1 MTEYT
6 TLRNIDL
13 QRLLADRNL
22 SITGSKVTMIERL
35 QDGDAAKQRSLP
47 LRNPD
52 GAAMDLRRTVHQEN
66 IRKHMRQPQMERPS
80 MSRLMAVQRRLNNG
94 KCMEPTCCLCG
105 TGTLS
110 EATEALFGRTSKC
123 TDGTCGALKDCH
135 ECRSG
140 LEKPNEAYIR
150 RDQDSCT
157 DASCGNLSKCFRCET
172 CIRDAIIPTDL
183 PERLRRPFDPRK
195 TPDRELETKHMVAEL
210 RTCVHNRHLRK
221 LILKLRVEVP
231 DTAEWNA
238 IKQKLL
244 DGKCLGLVCCLCG
257 TANLAESMQTLS
269 DGPNIDCGGR
279 LPASCKDQD
288 QCSSCRQIMQEVADD
303 ITREEPNYFTR
314 RDQMQRL
321 ASIKRAAKN
330 STPDEVVDV
339 ERHCLD
345 EDCGGIETCRACK
358 WVKYEQKMKRA
369 ETGAWRANRGPR
381 RPKQRGLPYWPPLPS
396 SSDRSH
402 DSIDRPRRV
411 MIDAIMGPQMRNE
424 DLRRR
429 RASKILTGYPESYEG
444 PASGVARK
452 RRFSN
457 LGLEY
462 PLPSRHPLA
471 QCIRDEEKREELE
484 RTRAQTHH
492 ERPSWFGSEKDPLPD
507 FWMGRPTLSEKEIS
521 ILKCLP
527 SIPKYYLSESE
538 DNDILLPEGAKEKR
552 LCTVIRR
559 LEAEL
564 MSRDFWMQSLGY
576 NAADAFGKFPSG
588 HYVVAGT
595 DSLS

>member
-66 IRKHMRQPQMERPS
+66 VRKHMRQPQMERPS
-80 MSRLMAVQRRLNNG
+80 MS
-94 KCMEPTCCLCG
+94 
-105 TGTLS
+105 
-110 EATEALFGRTSKC
+110 
-123 TDGTCGALKDCH
+123 
-135 ECRSG
+135 
-140 LEKPNEAYIR
+140 
-150 RDQDSCT
+150 
-157 DASCGNLSKCFRCET
+157 
-172 CIRDAIIPTDL
+172 
-183 PERLRRPFDPRK
+183 
-195 TPDRELETKHMVAEL
+195 
-210 RTCVHNRHLRK
+210 
-221 LILKLRVEVP
+221 
-231 DTAEWNA
+231 
-238 IKQKLL
+238 
-244 DGKCLGLVCCLCG
+244 
-257 TANLAESMQTLS
+257 
-269 DGPNIDCGGR
+269 
-279 LPASCKDQD
+279 SCKDQD

-345 EDCGGIETCRACK
+345 EDCGGIETCGACK

>member
-94 KCMEPTCCLCG
+94 K
-105 TGTLS
+105 
-110 EATEALFGRTSKC
+110 
-123 TDGTCGALKDCH
+123 
-135 ECRSG
+135 
-140 LEKPNEAYIR
+140 Y
-150 RDQDSCT
+150 
-157 DASCGNLSKCFRCET
+157 
-172 CIRDAIIPTDL
+172 
-183 PERLRRPFDPRK
+183 
-195 TPDRELETKHMVAEL
+195 
-210 RTCVHNRHLRK
+210 
-221 LILKLRVEVP
+221 
-231 DTAEWNA
+231 TAEWNA

-257 TANLAESMQTLS
+257 TATLAESMQILS

-345 EDCGGIETCRACK
+345 EDCGGIETCGACK

-402 DSIDRPRRV
+402 DSIDRPRRG

-507 FWMGRPTLSEKEIS
+507 FWMGRPTLSEREIS